1 MTRFHEAEAAVL
13 VGSTDFWE
21 GVDIAGDKL
30 SLVIID
36 KLPFAPPDDPIFRA
50 RSQAMTHNSQHAFRK
65 LALPQATLAL
75 KQGADR
81 LIRTE
86 TDRGLLVICDERL
99 RTRSYGARILSSL
112 PPFRRLESF
121 EETLDF
127 LAED

>member
-1 MTRFHEAEAAVL
+1 MSSPA
-13 VGSTDFWE
+13 W
-21 GVDIAGDKL
+21 
-30 SLVIID
+30 
-36 KLPFAPPDDPIFRA
+36 A
-50 RSQAMTHNSQHAFRK
+50 RSGQHAFRE

-75 KQGADR
+75 KQGAGR

-121 EETLDF
+121 EEALDF